1 MLLLRFWCK
10 EHQHIASFQFGG
22 FFNVCEFSAGIR
34 KLPHD
39 LIAKLRMAHLT
50 AAKTNGYLYLI
61 PFAYKPLGVSQL
73 GIKIM
78 GINVERKTDFLDLH
92 HALIFSSFFF
102 PLGLFKT
109 ELAVIDDLAHRRL
122 CLGRNFYQIQIAGI
136 GLF

>member
-1 MLLLRFWCK
+1 MLLLRFWCR

-39 LIAKLRMAHLT
+39 LIAKPGWPISRPR
-50 AAKTNGYLYLI
+50 NEWIPYLI

-78 GINVERKTDFLDLH
+78 GIDIEGKPDFLNIDNM
-92 HALIFSSFFF
+92 LILSGFLF
-102 PLGLFKT
+102 PLGLFK
-109 ELAVIDDLAHRRL
+109 RY
-122 CLGRNFYQIQIAGI
+122 FP
-136 GLF
+136 

>member
-78 GINVERKTDFLDLH
+78 GIDIEGKPDFLNIDNM
-92 HALIFSSFFF
+92 LILSGFLF
-102 PLGLFKT
+102 P
-109 ELAVIDDLAHRRL
+109 AWPV
-122 CLGRNFYQIQIAGI
+122 QSGI
-136 GLF
+136 SRSP